1 MQTGKTMK
9 IALIGPGIMPIPP
22 PGWGAVEILIWDYY
36 QELTKRG
43 HDVVIINTKDTI
55 DIVTQVNEGN
65 FDFVHLHYDVYYH
78 ILPKLKCPKIAI
90 TSHYPYID
98 QPEKHRQ
105 DGYSAVFE
113 FLVKQTQFYNF
124 VLADKDY
131 AMFLKHGA
139 NPTRLKKIKNGID
152 SSQFAFSI
160 SPRLQKSV
168 YLGKITVRKNQKK
181 YQSIPQL
188 DFIGNLEDYSFDIA
202 NDNYLGEWTRDQIHN
217 HLTQYTNLL
226 LISQGE
232 ADPLVVKE
240 ALIAGLGVVVN
251 KSSSENLDTSLDFIT
266 VLEEDKLE
274 DLVYVQNK
282 LEENRKICLSKRHE
296 IRDYGVRTFDISNE
310 VSLYIETIE
319 AVKSQ

>member
-1 MQTGKTMK
+1 MSLQKTMK

-55 DIVTQVNEGN
+55 DIVNQVNAGG
-65 FDFVHLHYDVYYH
+65 FDFVHLHYDVYYS
-78 ILPKLKCPKIAI
+78 ILSKLECPKIAI

-105 DGYSAVFE
+105 DGYSAVFD
-113 FLVKQTQFYNF
+113 FLLRQTQCYNF

-131 AMFLKHGA
+131 ATFLKHGA
-139 NPTRLKKIKNGID
+139 NPTRLKKIKNGVN
-152 SSQFAFSI
+152 SSRFAFSI
-160 SPRLQKSV
+160 SPRLDRSV

-181 YQSIPQL
+181 YQSIPNL

-202 NDNYLGEWTRDQIHN
+202 NDNYLGEWTREQIHKN
-217 HLTQYTNLL
+217 LTNYTNLL

-266 VLEEDKLE
+266 VLDEDKLG
-274 DLVYVQNK
+274 DLLYVQEK
-282 LEENRKICLSKRHE
+282 LEKNRKICLEKRQE
-296 IRDYGVRTFDISNE
+296 IREYGIRTFDISNE
-310 VSLYIETIE
+310 VDRYIATIASL
-319 AVKSQ
+319 S

>member
-1 MQTGKTMK
+1 
-9 IALIGPGIMPIPP
+9 
-22 PGWGAVEILIWDYY
+22 
-36 QELTKRG
+36 
-43 HDVVIINTKDTI
+43 
-55 DIVTQVNEGN
+55 
-65 FDFVHLHYDVYYH
+65 
-78 ILPKLKCPKIAI
+78 
-90 TSHYPYID
+90 
-98 QPEKHRQ
+98 
-105 DGYSAVFE
+105 
-113 FLVKQTQFYNF
+113 
-124 VLADKDY
+124 
-131 AMFLKHGA
+131 
-139 NPTRLKKIKNGID
+139 
-152 SSQFAFSI
+152 
-160 SPRLQKSV
+160 V

-202 NDNYLGEWTRDQIHN
+202 NDNYLGEWSRDQIHK

-274 DLVYVQNK
+274 DLMYVQNK

-310 VSLYIETIE
+310 VDKYLNVIRG
-319 AVKSQ
+319 V